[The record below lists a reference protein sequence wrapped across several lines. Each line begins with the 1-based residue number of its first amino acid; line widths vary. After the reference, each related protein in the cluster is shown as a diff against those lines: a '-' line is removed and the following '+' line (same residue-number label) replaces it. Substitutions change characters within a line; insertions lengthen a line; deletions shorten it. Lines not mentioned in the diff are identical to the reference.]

1 MHDDPLMFAI
11 DLTRTSNKRTAD
23 YVNGLMTS
31 GNFIVN
37 GNADLKTLMRGST
50 GTKFQTYLFMN
61 SNCTV
66 PDVYNRRDN
75 VIPEYMRISYS
86 RMRLSSHRLEIE
98 TGRWARIPR
107 ERRLCQCGAIQD
119 EEHVLLRCAL
129 TEPLRHK
136 YGKPI
141 LFS

>member
-61 SNCTV
+61 SN
-66 PDVYNRRDN
+66 
-75 VIPEYMRISYS
+75 
-86 RMRLSSHRLEIE
+86 
-98 TGRWARIPR
+98 
-107 ERRLCQCGAIQD
+107 
-119 EEHVLLRCAL
+119 
-129 TEPLRHK
+129 
-136 YGKPI
+136 
-141 LFS
+141 